1 MKVVVLG
8 GIFAILLIAGCASS
22 IKRTPHKTDTF
33 NFVVLNSSNGQE
45 IHNETV
51 KFAQVEDGGA
61 QVKLVHEFGNFF
73 GGGLQFTFMF
83 YSNNEYEAYISPVP
97 TGEIIASK
105 RLSSGKIELSTE
117 WNKANYKFKIEP
129 L

>member
-1 MKVVVLG
+1 
-8 GIFAILLIAGCASS
+8 
-22 IKRTPHKTDTF
+22 
-33 NFVVLNSSNGQE
+33 
-45 IHNETV
+45 
-51 KFAQVEDGGA
+51 
-61 QVKLVHEFGNFF
+61 
-73 GGGLQFTFMF
+73 MF